1 MIQIDIPSVQTKI
14 KVVEEYI
21 FKVKGVR
28 VNIVM
33 YNYDYHIELL
43 NVAYLIA
50 IKE

>member
-1 MIQIDIPSVQTKI
+1 MIQIDIPSVQTKVR
-14 KVVEEYI
+14 VVEEYI